1 MQLFSHLNK
10 KSFALDYTGHI
21 IVFVGQEGIN
31 TNNAN
36 LYFDIQMKVGIDDFI
51 VIRVTKNNNSS
62 INQQIFH
69 SKRRQ

>member
-10 KSFALDYTGHI
+10 KSFALDYTGY

-31 TNNAN
+31 TNNGN

-51 VIRVTKNNNSS
+51 VIIVTKNNNSS
-62 INQQIFH
+62 INQEIFH

>member
-10 KSFALDYTGHI
+10 KSFALDYTGYI